1 MRRIKK
7 GIAVALSL
15 VLALSLTA
23 CGTKKSAEKNDKL
36 VIAYQNGLSYTPLL
50 VMKEKKLI
58 EKHYGK
64 DVNVDWK
71 LLESGAAISEG
82 ITAGSIDIGAL
93 GTSVAI
99 NGIMSKTPYKIC
111 TGLAAV
117 SCGIQ
122 TNDSSIKTL
131 KDIKSSDQI
140 VVTQVNSQP
149 HILLAMAA
157 KKELGDAHA
166 LDANLVAMAN
176 ADGYSALMSGA
187 VQCNMVLAP
196 YNLMEVKEDNIHEIP
211 VSEDVWAKGD
221 TSIVGIASEK
231 LYKNNPDLYKAF
243 CDATEEAMKYIE
255 ENPDETAKILTET
268 YDASQDEIATWLK
281 DGAVQYNSTLQGVM
295 NLSDFM
301 VEEKFLDKGASS
313 IDELVFD
320 NVKGE

>member
-1 MRRIKK
+1 
-7 GIAVALSL
+7 
-15 VLALSLTA
+15 
-23 CGTKKSAEKNDKL
+23 
-36 VIAYQNGLSYTPLL
+36 
-50 VMKEKKLI
+50 MKEKKLI

-221 TSIVGIASEK
+221 TLIVGIASEK

-268 YDASQDEIATWLK
+268 YDASQDEIASWLK

-301 VEEKFLDKGASS
+301 VEENFLDKGASS

>member
-15 VLALSLTA
+15 VLVLSLTA

-71 LLESGAAISEG
+71 LLASGAAISEG

-176 ADGYSALMSGA
+176 ADGYSALISGA

-196 YNLMEVKEDNIHEIP
+196 YNLMEVKE
-211 VSEDVWAKGD
+211 
-221 TSIVGIASEK
+221 
-231 LYKNNPDLYKAF
+231 
-243 CDATEEAMKYIE
+243 
-255 ENPDETAKILTET
+255 ET
-268 YDASQDEIATWLK
+268 YTK
-281 DGAVQYNSTLQGVM
+281 YR
-295 NLSDFM
+295 
-301 VEEKFLDKGASS
+301 
-313 IDELVFD
+313 
-320 NVKGE
+320 